1 MNAKPS
7 ALIIMTPPDD
17 GPMAHDFGGDSYQSA
32 KRAIM
37 QPAHSPCGHGDAGSG
52 GTAPPDP
59 TEMGRAL
66 ASAGLSVAD
75 LADWLTEVASVALP
89 AGADLELDVEA
100 DAEAPGDDPPDDYGR

>member
-17 GPMAHDFGGDSYQSA
+17 GPM
-32 KRAIM
+32 
-37 QPAHSPCGHGDAGSG
+37 
-52 GTAPPDP
+52 
-59 TEMGRAL
+59 
-66 ASAGLSVAD
+66 
-75 LADWLTEVASVALP
+75 EVASVALP

>member
-1 MNAKPS
+1 
-7 ALIIMTPPDD
+7 
-17 GPMAHDFGGDSYQSA
+17 
-32 KRAIM
+32 
-37 QPAHSPCGHGDAGSG
+37 
-52 GTAPPDP
+52 
-59 TEMGRAL
+59 MGRAL